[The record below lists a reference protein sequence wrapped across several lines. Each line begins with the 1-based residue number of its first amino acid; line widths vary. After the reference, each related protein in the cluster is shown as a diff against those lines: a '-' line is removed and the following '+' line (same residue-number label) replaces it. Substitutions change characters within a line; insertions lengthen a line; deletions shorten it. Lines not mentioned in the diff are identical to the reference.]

1 MVEERHSKEKSQS
14 SIEQCMR
21 TMEEKEKTD
30 MHVADFFYQCG
41 IPFNPANS
49 RAYKT
54 MMESVEQYG
63 HG

>member
-1 MVEERHSKEKSQS
+1 
-14 SIEQCMR
+14 MR